1 MTQTHTHVQGYSDR
15 PGQAHLEKP
24 LHRIIRCGLW
34 CDGHSFEMPHVA
46 LIKITNKKHTT
57 HPARHRMTVFIV
69 VLGGFFISL
78 VFFDNTAIEWNWNV
92 IKGKL
97 LIFNWYWN
105 IPGNKN
111 EIVLQIPNILW
122 VIIGGFYLCLTL
134 ASISGYCVCMCS
146 LINYSSISCHVWK
159 KATSRSFGGHPSQSD
174 SPSCPQR
181 SGLPVS
187 QALDHSHW

>member
-24 LHRIIRCGLW
+24 LHGFIRCWLW

-69 VLGGFFISL
+69 VLGGFLFPWFSL
-78 VFFDNTAIEWNWNV
+78 TIQPLNGIEMSLKENTN
-92 IKGKL
+92 
-97 LIFNWYWN
+97 FNWYWN

-111 EIVLQIPNILW
+111 EIVLQIPLYFMG
-122 VIIGGFYLCLTL
+122 IIGGFYLCLTL

-174 SPSCPQR
+174 SPSRPQR

-187 QALDHSHW
+187 QALDRSHW